1 MKNITVATKENIGYY
16 NILIKSCKK
25 YNVELIVLGLGKK
38 WEGFTMRF
46 KLWLDYLNTLNNNEI
61 VMINDAYDVIILQDS
76 KIIKNK
82 FLKFNTKIVFSGENE
97 IMSKI
102 FTKRCIGDYSINMGN
117 LIGYVSYIKK
127 FINLFY
133 KYENIWK
140 KYNNDDMLI
149 INHICNFE
157 NNFFTTYCA
166 IDKKEEIFFLSNGT
180 PPFWNMKNLVMENN
194 KLKNLKYDNYP
205 SVLHLINTNGNEYL
219 EYIGYDTK
227 NIYNTVQSF
236 QFYKFFQ
243 SINMIFSSFN
253 IINISLILI
262 ILIIIIIYF
271 YKKKF

>member
-1 MKNITVATKENIGYY
+1 MKNITVATKKNIGYY
-16 NILIKSCKK
+16 NILTQSCKK
-25 YNVELIVLGLGKK
+25 YNVELIVLGLGMK

-46 KLWLDYLNTLNNNEI
+46 KLWLDYLNKLNNNEI

-76 KIIKNK
+76 KIIKSK

-97 IMSKI
+97 IMSRI
-102 FTKRCIGDYSINMGN
+102 FTKRCIDDYSINMGN
-117 LIGYVSYIKK
+117 LIGYVFYIKK

-140 KYNNDDMLI
+140 KYNNDDMVI

-157 NNFFTTYCA
+157 NNFFTNYCA

-227 NIYNTVQSF
+227 NISNTIQSF

-253 IINISLILI
+253 IINISLIFI
-262 ILIIIIIYF
+262 ILIIIIYF
-271 YKKKF
+271 YKKKS

>member
-16 NILIKSCKK
+16 NILTQSCKK
-25 YNVELIVLGLGKK
+25 YNVELIVLGLGMK

-76 KIIKNK
+76 RIIKSK

-102 FTKRCIGDYSINMGN
+102 FTKKCIDDYSINMGN

-157 NNFFTTYCA
+157 NNFFT
-166 IDKKEEIFFLSNGT
+166 
-180 PPFWNMKNLVMENN
+180 
-194 KLKNLKYDNYP
+194 
-205 SVLHLINTNGNEYL
+205 
-219 EYIGYDTK
+219 
-227 NIYNTVQSF
+227 
-236 QFYKFFQ
+236 
-243 SINMIFSSFN
+243 
-253 IINISLILI
+253 
-262 ILIIIIIYF
+262 
-271 YKKKF
+271 